1 MIDIVTKRYVG
12 KIGCRLAVGL
22 ACMYG
27 PLRASVHLS
36 ALVDNVRMARMN
48 FKERT
53 STTQCPHQSPRIISC
68 FEVSLR
74 TQRASGTLRTLSVSG
89 QAFKGPKFLRNFV
102 SPQTRNIFYR
112 SDAAHLPRLKRALTY
127 DGAHHVRKDV
137 NLHCYGGPFG

>member
-1 MIDIVTKRYVG
+1 MRVQSAFTGLPCPPLIQTVVDAQFYKIKFINRMIDIVTKRYVG

-53 STTQCPHQSPRIISC
+53 STTQCSNQSPSSKHHLTH
-68 FEVSLR
+68 F
-74 TQRASGTLRTLSVSG
+74 
-89 QAFKGPKFLRNFV
+89 AF
-102 SPQTRNIFYR
+102 
-112 SDAAHLPRLKRALTY
+112 
-127 DGAHHVRKDV
+127 
-137 NLHCYGGPFG
+137 